1 MFKKKEPEI
10 SEEKKQQILRRIRPL
25 IASELK
31 VSQEQIT
38 EGTRLFE
45 DLGVDSL
52 QSIEVTMVLEEAFN
66 IEILDREAE
75 KMKTVGDIIAYLAKR
90 IEF

>member
-1 MFKKKEPEI
+1 M
-10 SEEKKQQILRRIRPL
+10 
-25 IASELK
+25 IASELQ

-38 EGTRLFE
+38 EGTRLSE